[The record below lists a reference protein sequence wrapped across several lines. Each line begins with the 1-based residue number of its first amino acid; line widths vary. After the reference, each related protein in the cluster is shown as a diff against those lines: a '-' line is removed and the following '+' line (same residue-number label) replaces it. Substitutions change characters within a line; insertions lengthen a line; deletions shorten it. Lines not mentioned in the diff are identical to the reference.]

1 VGVGQKLKM
10 LCGIVF
16 FPVSVIGRR
25 LSVFFG
31 EISVA
36 RKIIFSFLLV
46 VSINIVA
53 TALMMGRFGEVNELA
68 REIHAKWLTS
78 TFSLGQIDAAISSH
92 RLRLSSYVLSNDE
105 TSHEDAAMDI
115 ADSLDMLNDEMGR
128 YEKLTLSKTE
138 WNALEALKREV
149 DYYKLTSEK
158 ILLAYN
164 SGLKD
169 DSKSLLMGEARQS
182 FDVAK
187 GMLQRMLNYS
197 IVGAR
202 AAQDNAQ
209 TEFERSMF
217 IAVVVGAVMVG
228 MTLLAWIFAQ
238 GTIVRPIRAMTR
250 VMYDLAGGD
259 TAVRIPAM
267 QRKDE
272 IGQMAQ
278 AVEVFRDTMIE
289 AGQLAAEQSAS
300 RAASE
305 QKACAM
311 EQVAAAF
318 DRTVMD
324 MLHSVS
330 SACGDMERAA
340 HAMVTSAGEVSNQAR
355 MLMASAEQA
364 SANVQAVSATA
375 SELTTS
381 IAEIRQQVAH
391 AASSSGTAATEAGR
405 ADGMVKDLMR
415 VTGQIG
421 EIVKLIDVIA
431 KQTNLL
437 ALNATIEAARAGEAG
452 KGFSVVAGEVKGLAM
467 QTAKATGEISVHISA
482 VQAATRDVVS
492 AIDVIAARIG
502 EVDGSSTAIVSAVE
516 HQATATE
523 DIAGSV
529 RQAAEASRDV
539 THTVVGMTDA
549 ASTAQSIAGNV
560 LECASSLS
568 AEADRLRLEID
579 DFLKKVRAM

>member
-1 VGVGQKLKM
+1 MSRWLSRTIGY
-10 LCGIVF
+10 
-16 FPVSVIGRR
+16 VSIAKR
-25 LSVFFG
+25 
-31 EISVA
+31 
-36 RKIIFSFLLV
+36 IIFSFFLV
-46 VSINIVA
+46 VAINISA
-53 TALMMGRFGEVNELA
+53 TALMMQRFGDVNELA

-78 TFSLGQIDAAISSH
+78 TFSLGQIDAAISNH

-105 TSHEDAAMDI
+105 AGREDAAIDI
-115 ADSLDMLNDEMGR
+115 AESLEMLNDEVGR
-128 YEKLTLSKTE
+128 YEKLTLSQME
-138 WNALEALKREV
+138 VAALEALKKEV
-149 DYYKLTSEK
+149 DYYKLANERV
-158 ILLAYN
+158 LLAYQ
-164 SGLKD
+164 SGLKED
-169 DSKSLLMGEARQS
+169 AESLLMRDGHQS

-197 IVGAR
+197 IVSAR

-238 GTIVRPIRAMTR
+238 STIVRPIRAMTR
-250 VMYDLAGGD
+250 AMYDLAGGD

-267 QRKDE
+267 ERKDE
-272 IGQMAQ
+272 IGQMAE
-278 AVEVFRDTMIE
+278 AVEVFRDTMIK
-289 AGQLAAEQSAS
+289 AGQLTAEQSAS
-300 RAASE
+300 RVASE
-305 QKACAM
+305 QKTRAM

-324 MLHSVS
+324 MIHSVS

-375 SELTTS
+375 SQLTAS
-381 IAEIRQQVAH
+381 ISEIRQQVAY
-391 AASSSGTAATEAGR
+391 AASSSGAAATEAGR

-421 EIVKLIDVIA
+421 EIVKLIDAIA

-467 QTAKATGEISVHISA
+467 QTAKATGDISVHISA
-482 VQAATRDVVS
+482 VQAATGDVVS
-492 AIDVIAARIG
+492 AINGIAARIG

-539 THTVVGMTDA
+539 THTVVGMTNA
-549 ASTAQSIAGNV
+549 ASTAQSIAADV